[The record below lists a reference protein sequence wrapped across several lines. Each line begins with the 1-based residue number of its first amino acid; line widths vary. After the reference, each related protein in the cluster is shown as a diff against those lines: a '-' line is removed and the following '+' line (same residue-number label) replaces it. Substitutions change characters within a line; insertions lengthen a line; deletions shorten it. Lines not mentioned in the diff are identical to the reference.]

1 MLCLLL
7 QGEVFAFDNEES
19 ANEFRTG
26 KNHLEK
32 DLDHDTAK
40 GTDIEVPSA
49 HDVTTVTLL
58 ELLGSCD
65 KIGKLSEGNISQVA
79 SESVI
84 WLAHRCGPLLTATKL
99 SKNLLKM
106 LNLCYIGA
114 KSSNLVMNEVIKQQ
128 DFIIRLQSGS
138 KSQGDILAHN
148 VLECLTEIASIYG
161 ENFILCQYLPY
172 AWDLIS
178 LCKKRL
184 SPNLEGGLTGC
195 VTMIHHMIPY
205 LNDAVLMNEL
215 IENFMNK
222 LLFPVL
228 QLVTSRSVTFSG
240 GAKPR
245 QVLLGK
251 LLDVT
256 YLIGLRIGEEMA
268 RSNLSPLS
276 SAFFSAF
283 DKVYDDS
290 GKVLESQEEQDALKD
305 LQQVLTPDFAYAC
318 YVAFYHLMGRA
329 HLDLSI
335 PNLRLIKVLCSRVSS
350 NASSSFVVATFSH
363 LRSSTTMTADSSAS
377 SGGNKILSSQ
387 ESATRSAFND
397 PSQEIQNLIKKEMNS
412 TSRHLKGH
420 WLSYWENEIGRSDKD
435 HQFNLKQIK
444 LQTFQGHSAGVKSMF
459 VLDNENSFLSGG
471 RDKTVKVWSLRSQGD
486 GTSSINPSWSYN
498 MHKKSIFSVH
508 FLDNIN
514 LAVSCDTTIHIW
526 DPFVGTGVHQVDP
539 TRLGPV
545 TVMSVMKKPSTL
557 VLAATQHDSLLHM
570 IDCRLGNIVT
580 DLKVCIGSA
589 GLIRCISTEPDGN
602 SVTIGHSS
610 GFISQLD
617 IRTGKLKQAWKV
629 S

>member
-1 MLCLLL
+1 M
-7 QGEVFAFDNEES
+7 
-19 ANEFRTG
+19 
-26 KNHLEK
+26 
-32 DLDHDTAK
+32 
-40 GTDIEVPSA
+40 PSA

-58 ELLGSCD
+58 ELLGTCD

-84 WLAHRCGPLLTATKL
+84 WLAHRLGPLLTATKL

-114 KSSNLVMNEVIKQQ
+114 KSSLVMHEAIKQQ

-228 QLVTSRSVTFSG
+228 QLVTSRSVIFSG

-335 PNLRLIKVLCSRVSS
+335 PNLRLIKVLCSRVCLT
-350 NASSSFVVATFSH
+350 NASSSIIVATFSH
-363 LRSSTTMTADSSAS
+363 LRSSTTMTAESSAS

-387 ESATRSAFND
+387 ESGSKFND

-412 TSRHLKGH
+412 TNR
-420 WLSYWENEIGRSDKD
+420 
-435 HQFNLKQIK
+435 
-444 LQTFQGHSAGVKSMF
+444 
-459 VLDNENSFLSGG
+459 
-471 RDKTVKVWSLRSQGD
+471 
-486 GTSSINPSWSYN
+486 
-498 MHKKSIFSVH
+498 
-508 FLDNIN
+508 
-514 LAVSCDTTIHIW
+514 
-526 DPFVGTGVHQVDP
+526 
-539 TRLGPV
+539 
-545 TVMSVMKKPSTL
+545 
-557 VLAATQHDSLLHM
+557 
-570 IDCRLGNIVT
+570 
-580 DLKVCIGSA
+580 
-589 GLIRCISTEPDGN
+589 
-602 SVTIGHSS
+602 
-610 GFISQLD
+610 
-617 IRTGKLKQAWKV
+617 
-629 S
+629 